1 MDKTPHGHSRE
12 NSAKPP
18 VLLVAARERH
28 GTVRSFSGVNEM
40 DAEHNDEIWSLAV
53 HIFPGSYVKFYV
65 QLRCSI
71 LFLL

>member
-1 MDKTPHGHSRE
+1 MAIAGRVPPNLLFYWWRPE
-12 NSAKPP
+12 NAMALLGLFP
-18 VLLVAARERH
+18 V
-28 GTVRSFSGVNEM
+28 TEM

-53 HIFPGSYVKFYV
+53 HIFHGSYVKFYV

>member
-1 MDKTPHGHSRE
+1 MAIARRVPPNLLFYWWRPE
-12 NSAKPP
+12 NNMALLGLFP
-18 VLLVAARERH
+18 VSEV
-28 GTVRSFSGVNEM
+28 
-40 DAEHNDEIWSLAV
+40 DAGHNDEIWSLAV